1 MCTTCGCSE
10 TASVTITDAATG
22 EQRALRQ
29 VEHANAH
36 LYRPVRAHAHA
47 HAPGRDGHDH
57 IHPHDD
63 AQPHTHL
70 REHAHSHDHEH
81 GGAVA
86 LHAHVHR
93 TTVALEHEILAKNQL
108 LAERNRGWMDGR
120 GILALNLVSSPGS
133 GKTTLLERTIRDL
146 KDALPIQ
153 VIEGD
158 QATTNDAER
167 IRATGCKAIQI
178 NTGTGCHLD
187 ADMLARGLEQLQPP
201 VGTVVMIENVGN
213 LVCPALFDLGE
224 RAKVVILS
232 VTEGEDK
239 PIKYP
244 HMFKASKVMLLNKI
258 DLLPHLKFD
267 AERCIA
273 YAKEV
278 NPDIRVFC
286 VSAFTGE
293 GMAAWYGWLRAE
305 QVNAQTAEL
314 AS

>member
-47 HAPGRDGHDH
+47 HAPGDGGHDH
-57 IHPHDD
+57 PHPHDD